1 MDLKWDP
8 LCKHCGQRKGDH
20 SALAGYPCSSHTPGV
35 LFLDSGQNRTDQGLV
50 YDPKGLPAHPAVM
63 PSWRMPVVAPLGPWS
78 SPTFLPS
85 LPIPWRISEPVM
97 RNDFN
102 TSIVPPW
109 TKGFVTKLDHTSK
122 MVTIGWESGGEWDYS
137 VEGLHELVIRGHGAA
152 PATTKAVVNPAKC
165 DTCSN
170 PNAFNAAANQPNGAF
185 RCGQCR
191 AMRQVFG

>member
-20 SALAGYPCSSHTPGV
+20 SGLAGYPCSITVPSA

-50 YDPKGLPAHPAVM
+50 YDPKGLPAHPAVTPPWVM
-63 PSWRMPVVAPLGPWS
+63 PAAAAPLGPWS
-78 SPTFLPS
+78 SPTFSPQVRPAFQVGDRVVRLNYGAQG
-85 LPIPWRISEPVM
+85 IPAG
-97 RNDFN
+97 
-102 TSIVPPW
+102 THGTIVRKDNINQMFGVDW
-109 TKGFVTKLDHTSK
+109 DRATKGTKFY
-122 MVTIGWESGGEWDYS
+122 GWADAYETFTFAG
-137 VEGLHELVIRGHGAA
+137 
-152 PATTKAVVNPAKC
+152 ATTKAVANPAKC

-191 AMRQVFG
+191 ALRQVFG